1 LENKRRRNVP
11 GFTCTITGDIKDFAQ
26 VDNAYASFKREATK
40 LLSRAAIKVI
50 VEYSETI
57 GQGETPK

>member
-1 LENKRRRNVP
+1 MP
-11 GFTCTITGDIKDFAQ
+11 GFTCTINGDIKDFAQ

-40 LLSRAAIKVI
+40 LLSQATIKVS

-57 GQGETPK
+57 GTGETPK

>member
-1 LENKRRRNVP
+1 MKKVREYDMP

-26 VDNAYASFKREATK
+26 VDNAYASFKREAVK
-40 LLSRAAIKVI
+40 LLRQAAIKVS
-50 VEYSETI
+50 VEYTETI

>member
-1 LENKRRRNVP
+1 MP

-26 VDNAYASFKREATK
+26 VDNAFASFKREAMK
-40 LLSRAAIKVI
+40 LLSQAAIKVS

-57 GQGETPK
+57 GAGETPK